1 MRILLY
7 CNATQESITSRLGT
21 PDYSYWYV
29 LETFRAVLAD
39 LAQIE
44 CIDDPAQADPI
55 WRHCTSIGEPCLLLS
70 FAPPHKTPLG
80 LECPTIPVFA
90 WEYPNLPR
98 AGDELSWSEDPRNDW
113 EYVFRR
119 VAGAIPLSSH
129 TRKAVTGALGE
140 DYPVAAIPTPS
151 WNRYAALRERMRNRP
166 VLPAQREL
174 RLRQA
179 RVVDSHLLGLNPDGM
194 INPDHDDGTPFAPDD
209 EQVLPPKPV
218 IAEDRWFDVPRRSL
232 VAGDTVVS
240 DQSPGDA
247 SADETA
253 PVASGW
259 ALPPPLDIRM
269 PLEGVVYT
277 SVLTPSDGRKNWE
290 DILTAFAW
298 AFREVEDA
306 VLVLKLGG
314 VNLEKRHHEM
324 VALLSKL
331 APLKCRIVAIH
342 GYLDAQNYE
351 DLVAA
356 SDFYVNASRCEGLCM
371 PLLEYLCAGVPAIAP
386 DHTAMEDYID
396 GQVAYV
402 VGSSDGEPTVWP
414 HGDYT
419 FNRTTRHRVDWHS
432 LMLAFRDSYVMA
444 KGRPEEYAAM
454 SARAVEQMRRYCGDE
469 VVKQQL
475 SGFLGRV
482 SAGGLDRVQP
492 GIADRAAAAS

>member
-7 CNATQESITSRLGT
+7 CNTTQESINSRLGT

-29 LETFRAVLAD
+29 LEAFRAVLGE
-39 LAQIE
+39 LGQVE
-44 CIDDPAQADPI
+44 TLDDPALADPI
-55 WRHCTSIGEPCLLLS
+55 WRRCRDQGEPCVLLS

-90 WEYPNLPR
+90 WEYPNLPHDR
-98 AGDELSWSEDPRNDW
+98 DEPSWHDDRRNDW
-113 EYVFRR
+113 AYVFSQ

-129 TRKAVTGALGE
+129 SRGAVINALG
-140 DYPVAAIPTPS
+140 DGYPATAIPTPS
-151 WNRYAALRERMRNRP
+151 WDRYAALRERMRDRA
-166 VLPAQREL
+166 VLPARREL

-179 RVVDSHLLGLNPDGM
+179 RVVDSALLGLNPDGM

-209 EQVLPPKPV
+209 DQVLPPKPV
-218 IAEDRWFDVPRRSL
+218 MAEDRWYDLPRRSL
-232 VAGDTVVS
+232 PSTGATVSPPVAEAL
-240 DQSPGDA
+240 P
-247 SADETA
+247 DETA
-253 PVASGW
+253 PVPSGW

-290 DILTAFAW
+290 DMLTAFAW
-298 AFREVEDA
+298 AFRDVEDA

-331 APLKCRIVAIH
+331 APFKCRIVAIH
-342 GYLDAQNYE
+342 GYIDARNYE

-386 DHTAMEDYID
+386 DHTAMADYVD
-396 GQVAYV
+396 GRIAFVL
-402 VGSSDGEPTVWP
+402 GSSDGEPTVWP

-419 FNRTTRHRVDWHS
+419 FNRTTRHRLDWHS
-432 LMLAFRDSYVMA
+432 LMLALRESYVMA
-444 KGRPEEYAAM
+444 RSRPEDYVAM
-454 SARAVEQMRRYCGDE
+454 SNRAIAQMRDYCGDD
-469 VVKQQL
+469 VVKQRL
-475 SGFLGRV
+475 SGFLRCV
-482 SAGGLDRVQP
+482 LP
-492 GIADRAAAAS
+492 GSPGHAPLADADPAIAAS

>member
-7 CNATQESITSRLGT
+7 CNTTQESINSRLGT

-29 LETFRAVLAD
+29 LEAFRAVLEE
-39 LAQIE
+39 LGQVE
-44 CIDDPAQADPI
+44 CVDDPALADPI
-55 WRHCTSIGEPCLLLS
+55 WRQCRSQGEPCVLLS

-98 AGDELSWSEDPRNDW
+98 SGDELSWNDDPRNDW
-113 EYVFRR
+113 TYVFRR

-129 TRKAVTGALGE
+129 TRRAVTDALGK
-140 DYPVAAIPTPS
+140 DYPAAAIPTPS
-151 WNRYAALRERMRNRP
+151 WNRYAALRERMRTRP
-166 VLPAQREL
+166 MLPVHREL
-174 RLRQA
+174 RLQQA

-209 EQVLPPKPV
+209 DQVLPPKPV

-232 VAGDTVVS
+232 AST
-240 DQSPGDA
+240 DA
-247 SADETA
+247 AVFAMDPLPDETA
-253 PVASGW
+253 PVPSGW
-259 ALPPPLDIRM
+259 ALPPPLNICM
-269 PLEGVVYT
+269 PLGGVVYT

-298 AFREVEDA
+298 AFRDVDDA

-331 APLKCRIVAIH
+331 APFKCRIVVIH
-342 GYLDAQNYE
+342 GYLDDRSYE
-351 DLVAA
+351 DLIAV
-356 SDFYVNASRCEGLCM
+356 SDFYINASRCEGLCM

-386 DHTAMEDYID
+386 DHTAMADYID
-396 GQVAYV
+396 RQVALV
-402 VGSSDGEPTVWP
+402 VRSSDGEPTVWP

-419 FNRTTRHRVDWHS
+419 FNRTTRHRLDWHS
-432 LMLAFRDSYVMA
+432 LMLALRDSYTMA
-444 KGRPEEYAAM
+444 KSRPEDYAAM
-454 SARAVEQMRRYCGDE
+454 SDRAIAQMRDYCGDT
-469 VVKQQL
+469 VVKRQL
-475 SGFLGRV
+475 SDFLGRV
-482 SAGGLDRVQP
+482 CTGMFDHVPFSD
-492 GIADRAAAAS
+492 ADPAIAAS